1 MSIKTFTQDK
11 LTWVNIDK
19 IDEESLLYLKKNY
32 QFHPLDYEDLLSEQ
46 QVPKIDSYKDYLF
59 IILKFPHWQAET
71 NSIIEHEID
80 IFIGDNYLV
89 TIQHSKSKEIKNFFY
104 RCMNNRKIKADWL
117 SSSGFL
123 LYRLIDS
130 LFENSGH
137 ILNHMGKQI
146 GELEH
151 EIYQGAQESSIIKKL
166 SIYRRNILHFRR
178 IIDPQKYLIANLSN
192 VRRTF
197 LDESLK
203 LYFDDVSDDLN
214 RIWAIIE
221 TYKETVNGLHITV
234 ESLLNRRTNK
244 IISSLTVISVALL
257 PLNLLAGIYGMN
269 IDKLPFAHNPV
280 FVWSMFGLLAGLI
293 VLIILI
299 MQKKKLL

>member
-1 MSIKTFTQDK
+1 MSIKTFSQDN

-19 IDEESLLYLKKNY
+19 IDEESVAYLKKHY

-71 NSIIEHEID
+71 NSIVEHEID

-104 RCMNNRKIKADWL
+104 RCMNNRKVKADWL

-123 LYRLIDS
+123 LYRLIDA
-130 LFENSGH
+130 LFENTGP
-137 ILNHMGKQI
+137 ILNNMGKQI
-146 GELEH
+146 ATLED
-151 EIYQGAQESSIIKKL
+151 EIYKGDQGTDTIKKL
-166 SIYRRNILHFRR
+166 AIYRRNILHFRR

-192 VRRTF
+192 VRRSF

-203 LYFDDVSDDLN
+203 LYFDDISDDLN
-214 RIWAIIE
+214 KMWSVIE
-221 TYKETVNGLHITV
+221 TYKETINGLHVTV
-234 ESLLNRRTNK
+234 ESLINRRTNK

-269 IDKLPFAHNPV
+269 IDKLPFAHNPI
-280 FVWSMFGLLAGLI
+280 FVWLIFGLLAGMI

-299 MQKKKLL
+299 MQKKKFL